1 MIEEERD
8 IARAAIE
15 DFIEEYLFEGK
26 KSWPAREFQNRSYER
41 GAAFDI
47 LRRID
52 ENPNTSPIN
61 IIQGFIEEMERFEEM
76 SDTWPMVRICRI
88 ARETSEDILK
98 LLL

>member
-8 IARAAIE
+8 IARAVIE
-15 DFIEEYLFEGK
+15 DFIEEYLFDGWRT
-26 KSWPAREFQNRSYER
+26 WPTREFQNRSYER
-41 GAAFDI
+41 WAAFDI

-61 IIQGFIEEMERFEEM
+61 IIQGFIEEMDRFEEM